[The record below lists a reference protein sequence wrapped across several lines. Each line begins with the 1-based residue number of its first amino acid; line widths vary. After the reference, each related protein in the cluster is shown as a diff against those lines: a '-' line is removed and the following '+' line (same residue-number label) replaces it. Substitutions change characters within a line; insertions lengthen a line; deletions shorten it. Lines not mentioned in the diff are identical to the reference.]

1 MWAMSQPQASPPP
14 ALYVQQLTVERGGRT
29 LASGLDFALPAGGV
43 IEVKGPNG
51 AGKTSLLLT
60 LAGVLRPGAGG
71 VQYRDGGETLPLA
84 PHLHLLAVQNAIK
97 PRLTVRENLDFW
109 RALAGATGIATD
121 AALERVGLGGLG
133 PIEAGHL
140 STGQQRRLA
149 IARLLATKR
158 PIWLLDEP
166 AAALDADGEALV
178 SALIAEHCEG
188 GGLTV
193 VATHH
198 SLSLPRSA
206 GCIVFAANGATVE
219 AAP

>member
-1 MWAMSQPQASPPP
+1 MWAMSQPQVLPQP
-14 ALYVQQLTVERGGRT
+14 ALHVQRLSVERGGRT
-29 LASGLDFALPAGGV
+29 LASGLDFTLPAGGV

-60 LAGVLRPGAGG
+60 LAGVLRPGAGV
-71 VQYRDGGETLPLA
+71 VQLRNNGETLPLA
-84 PHLHLLAVQNAIK
+84 PQLHFLAVQNAIK
-97 PRLTVRENLDFW
+97 PRLTVRESLDFW
-109 RALAGATGIATD
+109 RSLAGATGVASEP
-121 AALERVGLGGLG
+121 ALERVGLGGLG

-149 IARLLATKR
+149 VARLLVSRRTL
-158 PIWLLDEP
+158 WLLDEP
-166 AAALDADGEALV
+166 AAALDTDGEALV

-188 GGLTV
+188 GGIAV

-198 SLSLPRSA
+198 PLALPNARTIA
-206 GCIVFAANGATVE
+206 FGAAGATLE